1 MFQPDSSVSAAA
13 PFDGFRPQRPR
24 AASMMAQDV
33 VQKIAEEGR
42 AQLQAEFHP
51 QFNMMPPS
59 EMESQPPSDTEA
71 RAEGPAQE
79 EDNARQAQ
87 PQPDELQQSVNDEMR
102 QSHGRGH
109 LNLWAEAPQ
118 APVPSRS
125 GLWDQSFNHPRGT
138 QLLDVERKWGMSEEA
153 ESSGLLNPAMQ

>member
-1 MFQPDSSVSAAA
+1 MGAETNSGFAGGSDSSPTDSEFHPRMAPGMFQPDSSVSAAA

-102 QSHGRGH
+102 QSHG
-109 LNLWAEAPQ
+109 
-118 APVPSRS
+118 
-125 GLWDQSFNHPRGT
+125 
-138 QLLDVERKWGMSEEA
+138 
-153 ESSGLLNPAMQ
+153 